1 MHTKQDEIL
10 NIIAKLMN
18 EENIE
23 ECTKLRQNYNALN
36 NLVEEK
42 LPKVLDEGL
51 YTNNA
56 GIIDKINKI
65 VK

>member
-23 ECTKLRQNYNALN
+23 ECTKLKQNYNALN

-51 YTNNA
+51 
-56 GIIDKINKI
+56 
-65 VK
+65 